1 MRGNTRDACGG
12 VRNGKGEKMKIL
24 FIDDEYYR
32 YPEGIN
38 AVEDYMAYLNNSNS
52 FFIKMVRFETDNCRF
67 PYLIEEETR
76 DVYLNISKMGV
87 IYEAEATILTCE
99 EYEER
104 LKKVVAEKCIYC
116 QNYTDGLKG
125 DNLSGHRG
133 NITLDGDCF
142 LFSKIDEKEQECME

>member
-1 MRGNTRDACGG
+1 MCDNPRDALGG

-67 PYLIEEETR
+67 PYLI
-76 DVYLNISKMGV
+76 
-87 IYEAEATILTCE
+87 
-99 EYEER
+99 
-104 LKKVVAEKCIYC
+104 YC
-116 QNYTDGLKG
+116 KNYIDGLKE